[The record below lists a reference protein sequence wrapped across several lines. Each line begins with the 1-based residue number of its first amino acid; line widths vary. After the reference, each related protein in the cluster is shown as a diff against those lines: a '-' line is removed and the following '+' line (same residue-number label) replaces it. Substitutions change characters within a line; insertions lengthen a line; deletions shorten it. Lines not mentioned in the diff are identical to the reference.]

1 MSTIKFNTFDQYD
14 KDETNV
20 YLLAYALGIQQFK
33 TRQLLVEIYRLFK
46 ILNVQYLPKLV
57 LLNRLEDLGGRQ
69 SVLRRMKT
77 LKDFS
82 LIESVNSDYK
92 LAPFLTL
99 NKPVDIQISD
109 SILTVKSG
117 SSSFSREIDYNEY
130 IHFITNINQK
140 RIKSQTELTKHSILE
155 LVEQDS
161 TFGLKP
167 TLYEISIQM
176 GKKNRYLYSLLEQ
189 GFMCELLSK
198 RDMPYQVCYDLNTDF
213 LTYDEIQSKTIKPRT
228 FTFSMR
234 NGEAHLINKE
244 VL

>member
-14 KDETNV
+14 EDETNV

-57 LLNRLEDLGGRQ
+57 LLNRMEDLGGRQ

-77 LKDFS
+77 LKDYS
-82 LIESVNSDYK
+82 LFESTKSQYK
-92 LAPFLTL
+92 LAPFLSL
-99 NKPVDIQISD
+99 NEPVDIQISD
-109 SILTVKSG
+109 SILTVQSG
-117 SSSFSREIDYNEY
+117 SYSLSRELDYYEY
-130 IHFITNINQK
+130 VHFITNINQK
-140 RIKSQTELTKHSILE
+140 RIKTQTELTKHSILD

-167 TLYEISIQM
+167 TLYEISLQW
-176 GKKNRYLYSLLEQ
+176 GKEKRYLYSLLEQ
-189 GFMCELLSK
+189 GFMCEVLSK

-228 FTFSMR
+228 FALTMK
-234 NGEAHLINKE
+234 NGETHLINKE
-244 VL
+244 VV